1 MVVRACPS
9 FITVLIAMFDTVCV
23 VFLVL
28 NVNDFAAGN
37 SFYDTNITEANMEPF
52 PRRET
57 LPKPNYIVLSN
68 ISQPLRASA
77 RTGGTS
83 QIVVHRLKEHSAML
97 HFFPFLF
104 LWGFINLKEG
114 KFIWTIISF
123 VVCCSTFSKGFQPTF
138 GSLLFEAPPLMS
150 LIGPTFETQL
160 FVTGD
165 LQMYGTQMC
174 TNMEMCVKNTYRTH
188 SDRKSVV

>member
-1 MVVRACPS
+1 MACPS

-28 NVNDFAAGN
+28 NVNDFAEGN

-83 QIVVHRLKEHSAML
+83 QIVVHRLKEHSPML
-97 HFFPFLF
+97 HFFFLF

-123 VVCCSTFSKGFQPTF
+123 VVVRHFPKVSNPPSAAFYFIFLFFHVIYWTDISRHSCS
-138 GSLLFEAPPLMS
+138 
-150 LIGPTFETQL
+150 
-160 FVTGD
+160 
-165 LQMYGTQMC
+165 
-174 TNMEMCVKNTYRTH
+174 
-188 SDRKSVV
+188 